1 MKRSIK
7 QTRKQQLREGTVL
20 AGFFWGLVAG
30 GVLSLVRGPRFR
42 PVDTVNQVASGV
54 QAKLS
59 TLGPSDPV
67 QEGIEEGKAAARRR
81 LAELGQPPAI

>member
-1 MKRSIK
+1 MKLQK
-7 QTRKQQLREGTVL
+7 KQQLREGTVL

-30 GVLSLVRGPRFR
+30 GILTLIRGPRIR
-42 PVDTVNQVASGV
+42 PVDRVSQVASGV
-54 QAKLS
+54 QARLS

-81 LAELGQPPAI
+81 LAELGQPPAM